1 MLNRAI
7 SPIAA
12 GIVFSMAA
20 LAQFE
25 AGSVVGTVKDP
36 AGLAM
41 ANAIVEIRS
50 LATNVTRKTVTSA
63 TGDFDFVALQPGRYA
78 LTAKQSGF
86 KETTQNFELS
96 VGQRVELN
104 VGM

>member
-1 MLNRAI
+1 MLHR
-7 SPIAA
+7 
-12 GIVFSMAA
+12 A
-20 LAQFE
+20 LAPVVASLLVSLAAFVQFE
-25 AGSVVGTVKDP
+25 AGYVVGIVKDP

-50 LATNVTRKTVTSA
+50 LATNVTRKSVTSA

-78 LTAKQSGF
+78 LTAKQPGF

-96 VGQRVELN
+96 VGQRVEL
-104 VGM
+104 